1 MLRERY
7 DFWAGYNMIGQPK
20 NAHNFW
26 YLLGSLA
33 NLMTNWAAWH
43 KLHHDMVGSHR
54 HLPDSQKVA
63 VRGQLPKTKPKNLYE
78 WWDGKLCKWEIPR
91 CMMYSGCKRKFD
103 VVAFENKYNKS
114 LSNTSSKS
122 GAKRPKK
129 WENLYNICRSQSICV
144 IPRMIKVKF
153 WSTSILCNATQA
165 DLYLG
170 LGTDIQI

>member
-1 MLRERY
+1 MWSNQILLIIGYQSTTEFPIPLLVIFRHVL
-7 DFWAGYNMIGQPK
+7 FWEFPCPAWVVASCSSGPQAGE
-20 NAHNFW
+20 
-26 YLLGSLA
+26 LL
-33 NLMTNWAAWH
+33 
-43 KLHHDMVGSHR
+43 
-54 HLPDSQKVA
+54 
-63 VRGQLPKTKPKNLYE
+63 KTKPKNLYE

-103 VVAFENKYNKS
+103 VVAFEKKYNKS

-170 LGTDIQI
+170 LGTDIQIRYRDTLEQTETL